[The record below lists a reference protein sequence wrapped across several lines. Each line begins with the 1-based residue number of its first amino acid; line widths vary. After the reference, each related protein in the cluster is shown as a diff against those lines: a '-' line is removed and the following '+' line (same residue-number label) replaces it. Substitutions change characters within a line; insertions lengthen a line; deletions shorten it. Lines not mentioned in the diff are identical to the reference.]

1 MEKQARLEAEGR
13 QIVSAAVA
21 RITGKKRSRIEDSEN
36 GLGSEASE
44 RIMESESPSEPS
56 ASLVLTS
63 SSAIPPSPSSP
74 AKRRRTHSDAIG
86 PILEF
91 VLLLCFRPSFSQ
103 LAARDRSQFEFYKR
117 QFELDREERRR
128 EREQDR
134 EDRRR
139 EKGEGAGGST
149 PANGDVCWIAAKADR
164 VHGRDSCSFYA
175 GSPLQTKS
183 INSSSSISH

>member
-63 SSAIPPSPSSP
+63 SSSSAIPPSPSSP

-91 VLLLCFRPSFSQ
+91 VLLLCFRPSLIVS
-103 LAARDRSQFEFYKR
+103 
-117 QFELDREERRR
+117 
-128 EREQDR
+128 
-134 EDRRR
+134 
-139 EKGEGAGGST
+139 
-149 PANGDVCWIAAKADR
+149 
-164 VHGRDSCSFYA
+164 
-175 GSPLQTKS
+175 
-183 INSSSSISH
+183 